1 MPSSHTPNAGTWT
14 LGELWIIF
22 QNFELSVSLEESCTL
37 MEEFI
42 STLSSISTDSSA
54 LERLQ
59 FSMWEAAIQTSRSLE
74 ALLRRVTTTRSRM
87 ETWWAEDWSV
97 PCTRAEVALG
107 RLILSGAR
115 SSWQNLLTS
124 FGDFAMNWFRNM
136 WLEVLLRYPNTPSGD
151 IDPRLLLTRH
161 PLEYGSTRQL
171 LMESVCGSVR
181 LIWDLEHLERGE
193 SSFAVSL
200 RGRNDLWPGAALSL
214 TTRCLARPVHPLR
227 IRERGPTV
235 LAVC

>member
-1 MPSSHTPNAGTWT
+1 MPSSPTPSAETWT
-14 LGELWIIF
+14 LGELWNIF

-37 MEEFI
+37 MEEFT
-42 STLSSISTDSSA
+42 SMLSSISTDSLA

-59 FSMWEAAIQTSRSLE
+59 YSMWEAVILTSKSLE
-74 ALLRRVTTTRSRM
+74 ELLRRATTTRSKM
-87 ETWWAEDWSV
+87 ATWWAEDWSV

-107 RLILSGAR
+107 RLILSGVR
-115 SSWQNLLTS
+115 SSWQTVLRS

-171 LMESVCGSVR
+171 LMESTSGSLR
-181 LIWDLEHLERGE
+181 LLWDLDHLEQG
-193 SSFAVSL
+193 
-200 RGRNDLWPGAALSL
+200 
-214 TTRCLARPVHPLR
+214 
-227 IRERGPTV
+227 
-235 LAVC
+235 